1 LIKRE
6 GEFESYPFCVDI
18 ELPHL
23 NIQHEQ
29 KCLFYGTAGSNIR
42 LHLMSY
48 NYLFDFLN
56 NPEKLSATSKRAKQL
71 KLPDLQIVFKT

>member
-1 LIKRE
+1 LKATPFVLI
-6 GEFESYPFCVDI
+6 F

-29 KCLFYGTAGSNIR
+29 RCLFYGTAGSNIR

-48 NYLFDFLN
+48 NHLFDFLN
-56 NPEKLSATSKRAKQL
+56 NLEKLSATSKRAKQL